1 MACLGRSQED
11 LRFSGPLGLVHRTQQ
26 HPVPSVFCFCFFCQ
40 SQRGF
45 CCHFKGRT
53 VDFFSGV
60 GYCCVG
66 VSLVVQSR
74 SCSVVAVCGLFIVV
88 APLVVEHGLGGMW
101 ASVVAVHRLSS
112 CSSQALAQELC
123 RMGLVAHRH
132 VGGFRARDFTGASCI
147 GRQILYH

>member
-88 APLVVEHGLGGMW
+88 APLVVEQ
-101 ASVVAVHRLSS
+101 ASAAVVGVLSS
-112 CSSQALAQELC
+112 CGHGLSCSAAVDLPGPAIGPCPALPCEFLTTRPPGKSPYFSS
-123 RMGLVAHRH
+123 
-132 VGGFRARDFTGASCI
+132 
-147 GRQILYH
+147 

>member
-74 SCSVVAVCGLFIVV
+74 SHSVAAVCRILSRVAWHQTLLCLHRGQDPRENHHTGCNSVDKKCLDRSMEKRLFS
-88 APLVVEHGLGGMW
+88 GYRDLGDKKGTD
-101 ASVVAVHRLSS
+101 
-112 CSSQALAQELC
+112 CS
-123 RMGLVAHRH
+123 
-132 VGGFRARDFTGASCI
+132 
-147 GRQILYH
+147 